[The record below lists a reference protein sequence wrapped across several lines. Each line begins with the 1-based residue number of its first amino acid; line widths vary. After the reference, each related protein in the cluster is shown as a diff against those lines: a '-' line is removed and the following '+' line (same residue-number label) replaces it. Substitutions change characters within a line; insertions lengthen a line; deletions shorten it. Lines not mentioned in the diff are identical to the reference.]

1 MNRRSAIN
9 ERSWEALPTRRN
21 RNSVSDHSSGNENS
35 ATEIEANIGYEV
47 QGNVGEPVERVVLD
61 LHVMFLELRDCYENN
76 RWLLYMTFLNEL
88 ESFSVRCEAKL
99 RTRVP
104 ECG

>member
-21 RNSVSDHSSGNENS
+21 RNSVSDHSSGDENS

-47 QGNVGEPVERVVLD
+47 EGNVGEPVERVVLD
-61 LHVMFLELRDCYENN
+61 LHDMFLELRDCYENN
-76 RWLLYMTFLNEL
+76 RLLYMTFLNEL
-88 ESFSVRCEAKL
+88 ESYLVRCEADL
-99 RTRVP
+99 RVSVP
-104 ECG
+104 E